1 MLSSCPI
8 SGRMRNMPKET
19 KPTKSQPAPKKKPER
34 KSPVASSG
42 TPRIDPSQ
50 SAAAAAAL
58 VGRKISPL
66 AAATGPQTESTTFR
80 HLKESLTKPHS
91 QTIGGVLD
99 KIAPNTQKWT
109 GGHSGAG
116 KQVGHNQTVG
126 ADVARRN
133 VPRRNAG

>member
-1 MLSSCPI
+1 MA
-8 SGRMRNMPKET
+8 KET
-19 KPTKSQPAPKKKPER
+19 KTTKLQSASKKKIER
-34 KSPVASSG
+34 KPPTAPSG
-42 TPRIDPSQ
+42 APLIDPLQ

-66 AAATGPQTESTTFR
+66 STATGPQTESTTFR
-80 HLKESLTKPHS
+80 NLKDSLTKPHS
-91 QTIGGVLD
+91 QTIGNVLD
-99 KIAPNTQKWT
+99 KIAPNTRKWT

-133 VPRRNAG
+133 VPRRTNG